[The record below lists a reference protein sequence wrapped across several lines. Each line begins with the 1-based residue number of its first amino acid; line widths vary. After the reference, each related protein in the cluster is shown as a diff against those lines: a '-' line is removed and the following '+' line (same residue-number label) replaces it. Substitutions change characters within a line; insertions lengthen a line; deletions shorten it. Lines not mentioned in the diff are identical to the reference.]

1 MHILEIDA
9 GLKNFPSILQNDPN
23 LNLKVDRVN
32 FHKSRIHIYIY
43 IFRRNGDYIF
53 LAVDRVVSQRQTG
66 L

>member
-1 MHILEIDA
+1 MHISEIDA
-9 GLKNFPSILQNDPN
+9 GLKNFSSILQNDPN

-32 FHKSRIHIYIY
+32 FYKSRIHTYIY

>member
-32 FHKSRIHIYIY
+32 FHKSRIHTYIY